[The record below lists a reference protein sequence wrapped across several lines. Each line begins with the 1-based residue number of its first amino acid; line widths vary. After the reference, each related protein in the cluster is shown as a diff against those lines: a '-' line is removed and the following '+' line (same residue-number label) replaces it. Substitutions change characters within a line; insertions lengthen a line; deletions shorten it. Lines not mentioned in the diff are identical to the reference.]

1 MRNMKKKLIKF
12 LIVIGLFIATLVAM
26 NIGPSKTASAA
37 TVNVNI
43 SFKTYDATKYNE
55 YALLL
60 TSVDGYENDWSGG
73 DEEYFWSGDAL
84 TDQSDAVQA
93 ITKANQKK
101 QWPEDWWINQLY
113 YCPAGTFAGG
123 DIYYWEGSTL
133 QSKYVEPGLGY
144 TYADAK
150 NKVDNFAEQD
160 TFDYG
165 DSVLVEFYLTT
176 DGLVDGYQFA
186 LNPTEVAK
194 VADTSEASFLG
205 EYLISDEYFDNL
217 GVGYAGGS
225 RTLIASS
232 NATSGITDAGTYLL
246 GYVSFTI
253 YSSSSSC
260 TATSI
265 NLNLGTTANYKDVS
279 SGANSV
285 VATSTAKTINVGS
298 GSKNTT
304 TTVGTPTITG
314 ITGSTTT
321 GTVTSESNSTQ
332 TYNSFTTGTIGEND
346 NSVSLNIPTSSDNSE
361 ITGISDKAYSTVDAA
376 VNAIQSRTGTTSFT
390 GNIITSGISAGDTG
404 YVAIKVTSEDGSNT
418 EIYVIAIPKA
428 ESSAKSLDSITFG
441 ISGSS
446 YSSLFTSPSLAPNMN
461 VVNVAVPSD
470 ASSLDLSNITFTG
483 ASIVINGTTYTSAN
497 LPSTVSVSL
506 SAQPANFVIR
516 VIAANSTSTNP
527 NYIDYT
533 VNISYKSVKAT
544 ISGVDIIYSLNS
556 SSQTVAATSSS
567 PSSSAYKGAFK
578 NSTDLDYQVASFQL
592 KASSSDSVASI
603 TGKKVSDNSTIGSCY
618 GSNSNPVSFAS
629 SPSAQT
635 IKIILTVKSE
645 WGNTADYEVEVSREQ
660 ADTACTFNGTPTVK
674 DNANN
679 TIAGSW
685 SQSGNNYTFTPT
697 SSDDLQY
704 TVLSF
709 TLAGTLPSTATATY
723 SIFTGSSTSPDDTNN
738 CNGSATAAFGS
749 GTNAITKKIVIT
761 ITAEDGSTTSTYTV
775 VLTREKADND
785 TTVNVYIYDASG
797 SDLSASYNNASGYYE
812 NTNKLPYTATT
823 VKIKI
828 DVNTAT
834 TIVKNSSGAEVTGAT
849 NTYTLSTTGTTTS
862 FSFTVIPENTSNPA
876 SITIKVVK
884 EDPDDNTKYKVQ
896 ILDMAGN
903 DLGLSG
909 NGNPYTHTATI
920 PYATTDVKIKIYDL
934 AATTTVHKDSVNGAD
949 ASGTQIY
956 TLNTANLT
964 TDFTFKVVPQDPDQA
979 KVVTFVVRI
988 TRQALN
994 NNTTVHIEGEL
1005 SNGTSVNFTN
1015 VGSDWSNAGNF
1026 VPYGTSVIKLKI
1038 YTDISTTY
1046 VEYNGVQVSDLQ
1058 ASAVYN
1064 NYNLTAIANATTPT
1078 TLQFTLFTEANT
1090 SGSTFNVKVYAVDP
1104 DNTITGNLVVNDADG
1119 NSIPMT
1125 YYPATKTWKNNTK
1138 LPFGWTNV
1146 KYTFT
1151 TTATTSEAY
1160 INGTSIEG
1168 VEQTLTNQWTSTA
1181 HTDNISEQ
1189 VVTIYTQMYPSPS
1202 SSAPTITI
1210 MIEQEAPSN
1219 TSTANLSSIKVT
1231 GDGNGIQ
1238 YSTSDTGPTFAYTVP
1253 KGTDSASGTT
1263 NNGYYRI
1270 AITATDSTNATIYY
1284 SDDPND
1290 YKKNLLT
1297 STTALPIGNFGS
1309 PSIVYVA
1316 IYAQD
1321 QVSYTVYTFKVQD
1334 VDTRSNDVKISNITI
1349 SETMSN
1355 GSTFQYISSQDT
1367 YSIYFDYSVKNITV
1381 NATKNDTTAQ
1391 WTSATSTTNGIVDIS
1406 AATSTSPIKLTY
1418 QLTAQNGSSGTKYT
1432 INVYRN
1438 PADSDNTI
1446 ASLAINSTPYSFDSA
1461 NKVDVVLNRSQA
1473 TAYFEFTL
1481 TSLKAKS
1488 YTTSGTT
1495 LNNSIAKNGTVPLQ
1509 SGGLVTISI
1518 VVKSEADLVDGG
1530 TGRTYTINIYAADQ
1544 AFDLDD
1550 VIINNYGTGAQLL
1563 DTNNAVFAFDKTKVA
1578 PNKQSMTVPYGSA
1591 SVVAEIVPQLSVL
1604 SANASY
1610 TISPSNGVASLALGT
1625 NGTTFTIVVKSEYAT
1640 LNSNVTDQSVTY
1652 IINIVRENPSYDATL
1667 TELKVTIG
1675 TEEKPFANKPFS
1687 PTDLGPYKIENVDS
1701 SAVSALISATA
1712 NDTKATIVGTGNQ
1725 TLTLQENASNTFI
1738 VKVTPEAGDSYAKEY
1753 KIIIS
1758 RTTVLLDTNG
1768 DITDINIYDTAD
1780 ATTDLITFSQTV
1792 KNDTFNIRGTTQTLK
1807 VVVTTAATTST
1818 VNIKTSTETTGMDT
1832 RTRNIA
1838 VTPGQTLKIIVKCT
1852 SEDGSK
1858 SNTYE
1863 YEVNVATLDNN
1874 KALKTLTFDGTDVL
1888 PYINGVY
1895 YVGNSVTKINN
1906 IVAVADS
1913 QYATVGTIT
1922 TPLNLSVGDNYFT
1935 VRVTS
1940 EDPNV
1945 YDDYSIRIVREED
1958 TTLSDLEALVDGN
1971 NQISYDGSVGPYSFS
1986 VGYEVTQ
1993 MTVNYTANA
2002 SSAANITVT
2011 GDGLVNLQTGTNNYE
2026 VVVQSNLNPNSKTTY
2041 TITVTR
2047 ASGSND
2053 AFIETYTTEDGQ
2065 VINIT
2070 KTQFE
2075 YTYVLPKTC
2084 TLFNPT
2090 ITYSSGAKYTDI
2102 STMDRTLTAGIN
2114 TKTISVTS
2122 QNDSV
2127 TNQYK
2132 FTIIIADSA
2141 NPSDPL
2147 ITDINVLDQFGG
2159 SDIKDYVNGNYTTD
2173 FVNYTSGQ
2181 KQYTLNVPYTV
2192 TSFYLEVLTSKNT
2205 VTVMKSTQSGVI
2217 GDPSFATYVNS
2228 SSTLQSL
2235 VVGTNKFYIYA
2246 ISEYGVLNPSALDQY
2261 SDVYEIIIEREA
2273 PNSDA
2278 TLKSLTVKYTKD
2290 GLPVEVNATAAQLL
2304 AQELIIENI
2313 GNSVTSIEILGSPT
2327 IASTTL
2333 SGHLGQQTLSSLTVS
2348 DTATTGYIFTFK
2360 ITTTAEDGTKL
2371 EYDIT
2376 ISRGPVDL
2384 NNDKTINYIQVYDSN
2399 AVEYLGKQGTTTGEE
2414 FSITKQDYNYTI
2426 PFGAQSFTIVAN
2438 KLNVSPSKV
2447 FIYEDGNTPL
2457 IATTGSVSYTINQNL
2472 YGTTKKYIVFVQSQ
2486 NGVDSDH
2493 YTISITFEAPSND
2506 AKLKDLTADGATVTG
2521 FNPTDEGGV
2530 YTLSVRPNSTDKIV
2544 IAATVNDPKSTVT
2557 GTGTFNLA
2565 VGPNSF
2571 TVTITA
2577 QSGTINTYVINVVRD
2592 YPLPY
2597 LSNLNIVGEALLNDS
2612 EKETTFDKD
2621 TFSYRAIVTFM
2632 TTSTTIETLVD
2643 NINYTVNCSNSTLV
2657 SQNGLGSSFAVTLAE
2672 GVNTFTIT
2680 VNSVEGKSV
2689 EYKLIIQRRGLTST
2703 NTNISKIEI
2712 EEIDEFVYDPLK
2724 NVYDY
2729 TVENNIKDLTVTVIP
2744 EKINDQT
2751 GNGATYQVFNNKD
2764 LVSGNNIKNQVI
2776 ILITAEDGETT
2787 RVVIVNVTRKE
2798 MVYDVDNN
2806 ENTSYV
2812 CSQVSDG
2819 IYEIDL
2825 NHSKPTDVKDYTKYI
2840 IPGSNCDLSMNLV
2853 NEVNDKT
2860 REVVVSVSD
2869 GSVTKYVTFRLKN
2882 APLSYEVDTEATE
2895 FKCENVSENV
2905 YKIDLGHEKAQAIKD
2920 YTKYIKHDENTT
2932 VEVLS
2937 NVEDENCNEVILKI
2951 TDGENVEYV
2960 TLQLESSAI
2969 GGVSLGSFM
2978 NNYFH
2983 WILLIIAILIL
2994 IIILICVNK
3003 DKYGSINKKRKK
3015 AE

>member
-12 LIVIGLFIATLVAM
+12 LSVIGLFIATLVAM
-26 NIGPSKTASAA
+26 NIGLSKTVNAASA
-37 TVNVNI
+37 NVT
-43 SFKTYDATKYNE
+43 FKMYDAVKYEQYSKLKKSVDRYDSISKASQKTKYWNGDT
-55 YALLL
+55 L
-60 TSVDGYENDWSGG
+60 TSKNNAAIACEENDEGYENYPYG
-73 DEEYFWSGDAL
+73 
-84 TDQSDAVQA
+84 
-93 ITKANQKK
+93 
-101 QWPEDWWINQLY
+101 WWTNS
-113 YCPAGTFAGG
+113 YCEAGTVGS
-123 DIYYWEGSTL
+123 IEVTYYDDDCNTL
-133 QSKYVEPGLGY
+133 TETLPAGLGY
-144 TYADAK
+144 TYEDAK
-150 NKVDNFAEQD
+150 SKVDSFAEQD
-160 TFDYG
+160 TFTYG
-165 DSVLVEFYLTT
+165 DSVLVEFYFTSDSVIT
-176 DGLVDGYQFA
+176 SYQLG
-186 LNPTEVAK
+186 LNPNQLTKITSSSSAVSLMDTSLCDG
-194 VADTSEASFLG
+194 ADTGVVDVWQVLTASTDPSKFPG
-205 EYLISDEYFDNL
+205 
-217 GVGYAGGS
+217 
-225 RTLIASS
+225 
-232 NATSGITDAGTYLL
+232 ATANSTFLL
-246 GYVSFTI
+246 GYVTFSI
-253 YSSSSSC
+253 NEQANCS
-260 TATSI
+260 ATSI
-265 NLNLGTTANYKDVS
+265 LIDLGTDASFNGVMDYNGNTIIPT
-279 SGANSV
+279 SV
-285 VATSTAKTINVGS
+285 AKTLTITGGATKN
-298 GSKNTT
+298 NTT
-304 TTVGTPTITG
+304 SGVGTPTISTA
-314 ITGSTTT
+314 TGSTTT

-332 TYNSFTTGTIGEND
+332 TYNSFTAGTIGEND
-346 NSVSLNIPTSSDNSE
+346 NSVSLSIPTSSDNSE
-361 ITGISDKAYSTVDAA
+361 ITGISGVYTSVDDA
-376 VNAIQSRTGTTSFT
+376 VANINSRTGTTSYT

-446 YSSLFTSPSLAPNMN
+446 YSSLFTSPSLSNSMN
-461 VVNVAVPSD
+461 VTVPSD
-470 ASSLDLSNITFTG
+470 ASSLDLSGITFTG

-497 LPSTVSVSL
+497 LPSTVNVSL

-527 NYIDYT
+527 NYKDYT
-533 VNISYKSVKAT
+533 VNITYKSVVAT

-556 SSQTVAATSSS
+556 SSQTVAATGSS

-578 NSTDLDYQVASFQL
+578 NSTALDYQVASFKL
-592 KASSSDSVASI
+592 KATSSDSIASI
-603 TGKKVSDNSTIGSCY
+603 TGKKASDSSSIGSCN
-618 GSNSNPVSFAS
+618 GSNSSSVSFAS

-635 IKIILTVKSE
+635 IKIILTVTSQ

-660 ADTACTFNGTPTVK
+660 ADTTCTFNGNPTVK
-674 DNANN
+674 DNAGN
-679 TIAGSW
+679 TIAGTW
-685 SQSGNNYTFTPT
+685 SSSGNNYTFTPN

-775 VLTREKADND
+775 VLTREEADND
-785 TTVNVYIYDASG
+785 TSVNVSISDASG
-797 SDLSASYNNASGYYE
+797 SDLIANYNASGYYE
-812 NTNKLPYTATT
+812 NTIKLPYTATT

-849 NTYTLSTTGTTTS
+849 NSYTLSTTGTTTS

-884 EDPDDNTKYKVQ
+884 TDPDDNTNYTVQ
-896 ILDMAGN
+896 ILDMADN

-920 PYATTDVKIKIYDL
+920 PNATTTVKIKISVL
-934 AATTTVHKDSVNGAD
+934 ASTTTVHKDSVTGAD

-964 TDFTFKVVPQDPDQA
+964 TDFTFKVVPQDPDLA

-988 TRQALN
+988 TRASLN

-1038 YTDISTTY
+1038 YTDIATTY
-1046 VEYNGVQVSDLQ
+1046 VKYGGVQVSDLQ

-1064 NYNLTAIANATTPT
+1064 NYNLTATANATTPT

-1334 VDTRSNDVKISNITI
+1334 VDTRSNDAKISNITI

-1481 TSLKAKS
+1481 TSSKAKS

-1591 SVVAEIVPQLSVL
+1591 SVVAEIVPQLSAL

-1687 PTDLGPYKIENVDS
+1687 PTDLGPYKIENVDGS
-1701 SAVSALISATA
+1701 TVSALISATA

-1758 RTTVLLDTNG
+1758 RTTVSLDTNC

-1792 KNDTFNIRGTTQTLK
+1792 YSDTFNIRGTTQTLK
-1807 VVVTTAATTST
+1807 VTVTTAVTTST

-1838 VTPGQTLKIIVKCT
+1838 VTPGQTLKIIIKCT
-1852 SEDGSK
+1852 SEEGNDS
-1858 SNTYE
+1858 STYE

-1945 YDDYSIRIVREED
+1945 YDDYSIRIVRDED

-1993 MTVNYTANA
+1993 MTVNYTAKA

-2065 VINIT
+2065 VINVT

-2447 FIYEDGNTPL
+2447 FIYEDGNTPS

-2506 AKLKDLTADGATVTG
+2506 AKLKDLTVDGATVTG

-2530 YTLSVRPNSTDKIV
+2530 YTLSIRPNSTDTIV

-2571 TVTITA
+2571 TVTVTA

-3015 AE
+3015 TE